1 MIELQEV
8 TVSFRRGR
16 FGRRRLKALDR
27 FSLTVE
33 PGQVMAILGPNGCGK
48 STAMHTMLGLIPP
61 ENGTVRVA
69 GVAPAAGSP
78 IFDRTAYL
86 PEEPHYHSY
95 LTIEEAVRYYSS
107 LHRRRVPESKISQA
121 LQLLDLD
128 EKKDLLLRK
137 CSKGMKQKTGIAA
150 CLVTEPDLL
159 FLDEPMRGLDPQS
172 VKLFRDELQALN
184 ASGATII
191 LNSHILAEVEMICTH
206 AAIVRDGRVFRQA
219 PIEKI
224 HAVDRERYVVEIS
237 PIADLPAYFQ
247 PHEDPGETLKGSVPT
262 PQIEEFFRF
271 VDRSGGRVVSA
282 QLSRISLEEAFL
294 AVFEGEAPDG

>member
-1 MIELQEV
+1 
-8 TVSFRRGR
+8 
-16 FGRRRLKALDR
+16 
-27 FSLTVE
+27 
-33 PGQVMAILGPNGCGK
+33 MAILGPNGCGK

-78 IFDRTAYL
+78 IFDRIAYL

-107 LHRRRVPESKISQA
+107 LHRRRVSESKITRA

-128 EKKDLLLRK
+128 EKKDLLVRK

-150 CLVTEPDLL
+150 CLATEPDLL

-184 ASGATII
+184 ANGATIV

-237 PIADLPAYFQ
+237 PIADLPDYFQ
-247 PHEDPGETLKGSVPT
+247 AHDDPGENLVGAVPT
-262 PQIEEFFRF
+262 PRIEEFFRF

-294 AVFEGEAPDG
+294 AVFESEDSDG